1 MSNLYRKDID
11 GLRAIAVLMVV
22 FYHAEFSYISAGFI
36 GVDVFFVISGY
47 LITTVLLRDITS
59 YKFTF
64 SQFYLRRLRRI
75 MPAFIFVAV
84 ITTIGATVLLLPN
97 ALIKYSESL
106 LAAFLSISNLYF
118 WKNSGQGYFSP
129 NTDKFPLLHSWSL
142 SVEEQYYLLWPLF
155 VVIAYKY
162 FEKNRL
168 GLVIVLL
175 TVMGL
180 LLSEWLAII
189 KPRSAYFLLPT
200 RAFELMMGGGVAYYY
215 SSLPTLNRYVNHF
228 LSFVGILFV
237 LGTGFFLTDEST
249 FPGLNALI
257 PCLGACILIYTGR
270 DRDNIGIVNKIISI
284 RPLVF
289 VGLISYSLYLWH
301 WPVFAFL
308 NVMSISLASNEK
320 WIIIFILIGLAYIT
334 WLIIEQPFR
343 HKYKFSFIKT
353 LIFYVIFPVVVCIA
367 YVFFIYNSSGYR
379 NRFSSEVTS
388 MIEALYSRS
397 ENRNNKC
404 HNIKLE
410 NQINSRCSFRG
421 AKKSKIDI
429 LLLGDSH
436 ADALSGM
443 LGVLFKDSNLNG
455 YIATANVHIYL
466 PGIKR
471 YASGHA
477 ETVHE
482 YKSFLLRGEKIT
494 DLINSELKFKF
505 IVLAG
510 RWPVYIT
517 GANERGKENKK
528 NFLQDID
535 LKDELSVANSAI
547 NFERGM
553 NQAISVIIKTGAIP
567 VIVES
572 VAEFEINKN
581 DCSIR
586 SKIWASNQNCSIDF
600 EKVLNRQK
608 KITEIFLNLKKKY
621 PSIIFIDPKKIM
633 CNESLCYSSL
643 NGTPLY
649 NDSQHLNDDGSK
661 LVGSLYL
668 EKYVNPFVI
677 RSLSTLEIGRK
688 QSDDF

>member
-343 HKYKFSFIKT
+343 NQYKFSFINT
-353 LIFYVIFPVVVCIA
+353 LIFYAIFPVVVCSA
-367 YVFFIYNSSGYR
+367 YSFFIYNSSGYI
-379 NRFSSEVTS
+379 NRFSPEVAS
-388 MIEALYSRS
+388 MIDDFYSRS
-397 ENRNNKC
+397 KNRNNRC

-410 NQINSRCSFRG
+410 NQINSRCSFG
-421 AKKSKIDI
+421 VAKKHKADI
-429 LLLGDSH
+429 LLVGDSH
-436 ADALSGM
+436 ADSLTGM
-443 LGVLFKDSNLNG
+443 LGVLLKDSNLNG
-455 YIATANVHIYL
+455 YVATVNAQVYL
-466 PGIKR
+466 PGINGYTSR
-471 YASGHA
+471 HA
-477 ETVHE
+477 GEISE
-482 YKSFLLRGEKIT
+482 KEGFLLRGKKIT
-494 DLINSELKFKF
+494 NLINSELKFKF

-510 RWPVYIT
+510 RWPIYIT
-517 GANERGKENKK
+517 GANDKGKENRKI
-528 NFLQDID
+528 FLQDNY
-535 LKDELSVANSAI
+535 LKDELNVVNSAI

-553 NQAISVIIKTGAIP
+553 TKAISVIIKSGATP

-572 VAEFEINKN
+572 VAEFEVSKSV
-581 DCSIR
+581 CSIR
-586 SKIWASNQNCSIDF
+586 NEIWAINQNCSMDF
-600 EKVLNRQK
+600 GNVVNRQK
-608 KITEIFLNLKKKY
+608 KISEIFLNLKKKY
-621 PSIIFIDPKKIM
+621 PSIVFIDPKKIM
-633 CNESLCYSSL
+633 CNEGFCYSSL
-643 NGTPLY
+643 TGTPLY
-649 NDSQHLNDDGSK
+649 SDSHHLNYEGSK
-661 LVGSLYL
+661 LVGKLYL
-668 EKYVNPFVI
+668 EKYSNPFVI
-677 RSLSTLEIGRK
+677 HSRDIRETK
-688 QSDDF
+688 